1 MMDNIIE
8 GIEGH
13 LDTEKGE
20 RFEGAVFNSGIKGI

>member
-1 MMDNIIE
+1 MDNI
-8 GIEGH
+8 IEGH